1 MSSED
6 KDSQEV
12 LAKTTTSMREKARL
26 SEKAEVS
33 KHTGRVV
40 VIEKNPSICMI
51 DKKKER

>member
-12 LAKTTTSMREKARL
+12 LAKTTSLMREKAGL
-26 SEKAEVS
+26 GEKAEVG
-33 KHTGRVV
+33 KNGRAV
-40 VIEKNPSICMI
+40 VIERNPSVCMI